1 MKNLFYKLLLMDN
14 SLILNFGDSQGEV
27 YDYVFYNNINYKKY
41 INNYSPGWR
50 SGWALRGL
58 NNHNMRIFYLIL
70 SMIFLI
76 ILKMYL
82 FF

>member
-41 INNYSPGWR
+41 I
-50 SGWALRGL
+50 
-58 NNHNMRIFYLIL
+58 
-70 SMIFLI
+70 
-76 ILKMYL
+76 
-82 FF
+82 